1 MPLDGMG
8 KDVLMTDPS
17 DLQNL
22 QPDHVFDGGDLDCG
36 SGLILLIRENMLK
49 VREGGVLEM
58 RSREPTVGVDLPPW
72 CRMVGH
78 EYLGALPTPN
88 YVRYFMRRQAVGKDE
103 QELQKDKERARSYEW
118 RLRTR
123 STGHLKSTVYCRNFS
138 FDVGQPA
145 SFEEKDQYP
154 SAVEYLL
161 GALSAS
167 LSTGFATE
175 AARAGLDVD
184 DIEITAR
191 GRLENAL
198 ALLGDESGEPA
209 FSMIELKCFASTLED
224 ETRLRAIWEQAL
236 LRSPIAATLRR
247 AVDLKVSFVVV

>member
-1 MPLDGMG
+1 
-8 KDVLMTDPS
+8 MTDPS

-22 QPDHVFDGGDLDCG
+22 KPDHVFDGGDLDCG

-78 EYLGALPTPN
+78 EYLGSLQTPA
-88 YVRYFMRRQAVGKDE
+88 YVRYFMRRDAGGKDDD
-103 QELQKDKERARSYEW
+103 QELQKDRERARSYEW

-175 AARAGLDVD
+175 AARAGLEVD
-184 DIEITAR
+184 DIEITAK
-191 GRLENAL
+191 GSLENAL
-198 ALLGDESGEPA
+198 ALLGDENGDPV
-209 FSMIELKCFASTLED
+209 FSMIEIKCFASTLED
-224 ETRLRAIWEQAL
+224 EKRVREIWEKAL
-236 LRSPIAATLRR
+236 ARSPIAATLRR
-247 AVDLKVSFVVV
+247 AVDMKVSFVVV